1 MLIAT
6 KDIKINMRVVSIGD
20 LVLDYY
26 YKNGKLIGVDGGMS
40 SHNIIANLAKKKIST
55 AVYGVSGND
64 IQGKIANLSL
74 KKLNVDVSKVL
85 IKDNI
90 KTRCFHVSYDEE
102 GFISKKRCPKCNEKK
117 WYEESQIDTE
127 YISNNIQN
135 DDILVFDNL
144 NDKNIE
150 IIKNVSNKKIIDI
163 GQYFEFENLSKEDII
178 NKLNND
184 FEIINF
190 NERVSNYLLDKL
202 NLKNNI
208 ELYNL
213 LKAKL
218 VTITRG
224 ENGAIFIYNSKE
236 YKFNLKDNGNVIDS
250 SGAGDAFLSS
260 LIFDYIKNNYEFNE
274 ELFPKWYEKSIKLTS
289 KVVSN
294 FGARG
299 HLNSLYKIKKIDK
312 VCTCENFEYNERR
325 KIKRCN
331 ININNLESRVINAI
345 NSNAYDKLLDINFD
359 NSKSY
364 LFIGTGGSFA
374 GASFASTVI
383 NELYGASTYSLYPRD
398 ALYRN
403 NISIDKAFLF
413 SYSGTTNDL
422 IQSVKDFNKNDVYVI
437 TKGQTQN
444 IVTKTGILKNNIIT
458 YRTSTNKGKER
469 GFLSFEGALAPAALF
484 MKLYLQKTNSDID
497 INNFIKDS
505 MSYWSNKVQKEI
517 DKNFIESAINHNK
530 IINVFRGDY
539 SNCAS
544 YDLESKLIESGIFNC
559 IIHEKKN
566 FSHGRFINFE
576 NMNNKCVIYFKQ
588 KTTSKYEEEL
598 LNYLGNKIAIFE
610 SKYDGL
616 LAEFDLLISSQFIIY
631 QIGKLLDIDVSKPN
645 YTDNAMK
652 IYFYK
657 GQL

>member
-1 MLIAT
+1 
-6 KDIKINMRVVSIGD
+6 MRVVSIGD

-127 YISNNIQN
+127 YITNNIQN

-260 LIFDYIKNNYEFNE
+260 IIFDYIKNNYEFNE

-374 GASFASTVI
+374 GASFASIVI

-403 NISIDKAFLF
+403 NINIDKAFLF

-422 IQSVKDFNKNDVYVI
+422 IQSVKDFDKNNVYVI
-437 TKGQTQN
+437 TKGQIQN
-444 IVTKTGILKNNIIT
+444 IVTKTGIMKNNIIT
-458 YRTSTNKGKER
+458 YRTSANKGKER

-517 DKNFIESAINHNK
+517 DKKFIESAINHNK

-544 YDLESKLIESGIFNC
+544 YDLESKLIESGIFNS

-616 LAEFDLLISSQFIIY
+616 LAKFDLLIASQFIIY

>member
-1 MLIAT
+1 
-6 KDIKINMRVVSIGD
+6 MRVVSIGD

-26 YKNGKLIGVDGGMS
+26 YKNGKLIGVNGGMS
-40 SHNIIANLAKKKIST
+40 SHNIIANLAKRKIPT
-55 AVYGVSGND
+55 AVYGISGND

-102 GFISKKRCPKCNEKK
+102 DFISKKRCPKCNEKK

-127 YISNNIQN
+127 YITNNIQN

-236 YKFNLKDNGNVIDS
+236 YKFNLKDNGNIIDS

-260 LIFDYIKNNYEFNE
+260 IIFDYIKNSYEFNE

-345 NSNAYDKLLDINFD
+345 NFNAYDKLLDINFD

-398 ALYRN
+398 AFYRN
-403 NISIDKAFLF
+403 NTNIDKAFLF
-413 SYSGTTNDL
+413 SYSGTTNDI
-422 IQSVKDFNKNDVYVI
+422 IQSVKDFDKNNVYVI

-444 IVTKTGILKNNIIT
+444 IVTKTGIMKNNIIT
-458 YRTSTNKGKER
+458 YRTSANKGKER

-484 MKLYLQKTNSDID
+484 MKLYLQKTNSDTD

-517 DKNFIESAINHNK
+517 DKKFIESAINHNK

-544 YDLESKLIESGIFNC
+544 YDLESKLIESGIFNS

-616 LAEFDLLISSQFIIY
+616 LAEFDLLIASQFIIY

>member
-1 MLIAT
+1 
-6 KDIKINMRVVSIGD
+6 MRVVSIGD

-117 WYEESQIDTE
+117 WYEESQIDIE
-127 YISNNIQN
+127 YITKNIQN

-178 NKLNND
+178 NKLNNG

-236 YKFNLKDNGNVIDS
+236 YKFNLKDNDNVIDS
-250 SGAGDAFLSS
+250 SGAGDAFISS
-260 LIFDYIKNNYEFNE
+260 IIFDYIKNSYEFNE

-359 NSKSY
+359 NSKNY

-403 NISIDKAFLF
+403 NTNIDKAFLF
-413 SYSGTTNDL
+413 SYSGTTNDI
-422 IQSVKDFNKNDVYVI
+422 IQSVKDFDKNNVYVI
-437 TKGQTQN
+437 TKGQIQN
-444 IVTKTGILKNNIIT
+444 IVTKAGILKNNIIT

-484 MKLYLQKTNSDID
+484 MKLYLQKINSDID

-544 YDLESKLIESGIFNC
+544 YDLESKLIESGIFNS

-598 LNYLGNKIAIFE
+598 LDYLGNKIAIFE

-616 LAEFDLLISSQFIIY
+616 LAEFDLLIASQFIIY

>member
-1 MLIAT
+1 
-6 KDIKINMRVVSIGD
+6 MRVVSIGD

-74 KKLNVDVSKVL
+74 KKLNVDASKVL

-117 WYEESQIDTE
+117 WYEESQIDIE
-127 YISNNIQN
+127 YITKNIQN

-250 SGAGDAFLSS
+250 SGAGDAFISS
-260 LIFDYIKNNYEFNE
+260 IIFDYIKNSYEFNE

-403 NISIDKAFLF
+403 NINIDKAFLF

-484 MKLYLQKTNSDID
+484 MKLYLQKINSDID

-544 YDLESKLIESGIFNC
+544 YDLESKLIESGIFNS

-588 KTTSKYEEEL
+588 KTISKYEEKL
-598 LNYLGNKIAIFE
+598 LDYLGNKIAIFE
-610 SKYDGL
+610 SRYDGL
-616 LAEFDLLISSQFIIY
+616 LAEFDLLIASQFIIY

-657 GQL
+657 EQL

>member
-1 MLIAT
+1 
-6 KDIKINMRVVSIGD
+6 MRVVSIGD

-55 AVYGVSGND
+55 AIYGVSGND

-117 WYEESQIDTE
+117 WYEESQIDIE

-403 NISIDKAFLF
+403 NINIDKAFLF

-484 MKLYLQKTNSDID
+484 MKLYLQKINSDID

>member
-1 MLIAT
+1 
-6 KDIKINMRVVSIGD
+6 MRVVSIGD

-117 WYEESQIDTE
+117 WYEESQIDIE
-127 YISNNIQN
+127 YITKNIQN

-178 NKLNND
+178 NKLNNG

-236 YKFNLKDNGNVIDS
+236 YKFNLKDNDNVIDS

-260 LIFDYIKNNYEFNE
+260 IIFDYIKNSYEFNE

-403 NISIDKAFLF
+403 NINIDKAFLF

-422 IQSVKDFNKNDVYVI
+422 IQSVRDFNKNDVYVI

-484 MKLYLQKTNSDID
+484 MKLYLQKINSDID

-544 YDLESKLIESGIFNC
+544 YDLESKLIESGIFNS

-598 LNYLGNKIAIFE
+598 LDYLGNKIAIFE
-610 SKYDGL
+610 SRYDGL
-616 LAEFDLLISSQFIIY
+616 LAEFDLLIASQFIIY

>member
-1 MLIAT
+1 
-6 KDIKINMRVVSIGD
+6 MRVVSIGD

-40 SHNIIANLAKKKIST
+40 SHNIIANLAKRKIPT

-85 IKDNI
+85 IQDNI

-117 WYEESQIDTE
+117 WYEESQIDIE
-127 YISNNIQN
+127 YITKNIQN

-178 NKLNND
+178 NKLNNG

-236 YKFNLKDNGNVIDS
+236 YKFNLKDNDNVIDS
-250 SGAGDAFLSS
+250 SGAGDAFISGI
-260 LIFDYIKNNYEFNE
+260 IFDYIKNSYEFNE

-403 NISIDKAFLF
+403 NINIDKAFLF

-422 IQSVKDFNKNDVYVI
+422 IQSVRDFNKNDVYVI

-484 MKLYLQKTNSDID
+484 MKLYLQKINSDID

-544 YDLESKLIESGIFNC
+544 YDLESKLIESGIFNS

-598 LNYLGNKIAIFE
+598 LDYLGNKIAIFE
-610 SKYDGL
+610 SRYDGL
-616 LAEFDLLISSQFIIY
+616 LAGFDLLIASQFIIY

>member
-1 MLIAT
+1 
-6 KDIKINMRVVSIGD
+6 MRVVSIGD

-74 KKLNVDVSKVL
+74 KKLNVEVSKVL

-127 YISNNIQN
+127 YITNNIQN

-150 IIKNVSNKKIIDI
+150 IIKKVSNKKIIDI

-178 NKLNND
+178 NKLNNG

-190 NERVSNYLLDKL
+190 NERVSNYLLDRL

-213 LKAKL
+213 LKSKL

-250 SGAGDAFLSS
+250 SGAGDAFISS
-260 LIFDYIKNNYEFNE
+260 IIFDYIKNSYEFNE

-294 FGARG
+294 LGSRG

-403 NISIDKAFLF
+403 NINIDKAFLF

-422 IQSVKDFNKNDVYVI
+422 IQSVNDFNKNDVYVI
-437 TKGQTQN
+437 TKGQVQN

-458 YRTSTNKGKER
+458 YRTSSNKGKER

-598 LNYLGNKIAIFE
+598 LNYLGNKIVIFE
-610 SKYDGL
+610 SRYDGL
-616 LAEFDLLISSQFIIY
+616 LAEFDLLIASQFIIY

>member
-1 MLIAT
+1 
-6 KDIKINMRVVSIGD
+6 MRVVSIGD

-127 YISNNIQN
+127 YITKNIQN

-260 LIFDYIKNNYEFNE
+260 IIFDYIKNNYEFNE

-403 NISIDKAFLF
+403 NINIDKAFLF

-422 IQSVKDFNKNDVYVI
+422 IQSVKDFDKNNVYVI
-437 TKGQTQN
+437 TKGQIQN
-444 IVTKTGILKNNIIT
+444 IVTKTGIMKNNIIT
-458 YRTSTNKGKER
+458 YRTSANKGKER

-544 YDLESKLIESGIFNC
+544 YDLESKLIESGIFNS

-616 LAEFDLLISSQFIIY
+616 LAEFDLLIASQFIIY

>member
-1 MLIAT
+1 
-6 KDIKINMRVVSIGD
+6 MRVVSIGD

-85 IKDNI
+85 IKNNI

-117 WYEESQIDTE
+117 WYEESQIDIE
-127 YISNNIQN
+127 YITKNIQN

-150 IIKNVSNKKIIDI
+150 IIKNVCNKKIIDI

-178 NKLNND
+178 NKLNNG

-224 ENGAIFIYNSKE
+224 ENSAIFIYNSKE

-260 LIFDYIKNNYEFNE
+260 IIFDYIKNSYEFNE

-359 NSKSY
+359 KSKSY

-383 NELYGASTYSLYPRD
+383 NDLFGASTYSLYPRD
-398 ALYRN
+398 AFYRN
-403 NISIDKAFLF
+403 NTNIDKAFLF

-422 IQSVKDFNKNDVYVI
+422 IQSVKDFDKNNVYVI

-444 IVTKTGILKNNIIT
+444 IVTKTGIVKNNIIT
-458 YRTSTNKGKER
+458 YRTSANKGKER

-484 MKLYLQKTNSDID
+484 MKFYLQKTNSDID

-517 DKNFIESAINHNK
+517 DKKFIESAINHNK

-544 YDLESKLIESGIFNC
+544 YDLESKLVESGIFNC

-610 SKYDGL
+610 SKYVGL
-616 LAEFDLLISSQFIIY
+616 LAEFDLLIASQFIIY

>member
-1 MLIAT
+1 
-6 KDIKINMRVVSIGD
+6 MRVVSIGD

-26 YKNGKLIGVDGGMS
+26 YKNGKLIGVNGGMS

-117 WYEESQIDTE
+117 WYEESQIDIE
-127 YISNNIQN
+127 YITKNIQN

-150 IIKNVSNKKIIDI
+150 IIKNVCNKKIIDI

-224 ENGAIFIYNSKE
+224 EIGAIFIYNSKE

-260 LIFDYIKNNYEFNE
+260 IIFDYIKNNYEFNE

-403 NISIDKAFLF
+403 NINIDKAFLF

-422 IQSVKDFNKNDVYVI
+422 IQSVKDFDKNNVYVI

-484 MKLYLQKTNSDID
+484 MKLYLQKINSDID

-530 IINVFRGDY
+530 IISVFRGDY

-544 YDLESKLIESGIFNC
+544 YDLESKLIESGIFNS

-616 LAEFDLLISSQFIIY
+616 LAEFDLLIASQFIIY

>member
-1 MLIAT
+1 
-6 KDIKINMRVVSIGD
+6 MRVVSIGD

-40 SHNIIANLAKKKIST
+40 SHNIIANLAKRKIPT

-85 IKDNI
+85 IQDNI

-117 WYEESQIDTE
+117 WYEESQIDIE
-127 YISNNIQN
+127 YITKNIQN

-178 NKLNND
+178 NKLNNG

-236 YKFNLKDNGNVIDS
+236 YKFNLKDNDNVIDS
-250 SGAGDAFLSS
+250 SGAGDAFISS
-260 LIFDYIKNNYEFNE
+260 IIFDYIKNSYEFNE

-403 NISIDKAFLF
+403 NINIDKAFLF

-422 IQSVKDFNKNDVYVI
+422 IQSVRDFNKNDVYVI

-469 GFLSFEGALAPAALF
+469 GFLSFEGALAPTALF
-484 MKLYLQKTNSDID
+484 MKLYLQKINSDID

-544 YDLESKLIESGIFNC
+544 YDLESKLIESGIFNS

-598 LNYLGNKIAIFE
+598 LDYLGNKIAIFE
-610 SKYDGL
+610 SRYDGL
-616 LAEFDLLISSQFIIY
+616 LAGFDLLIASQFIIY

>member
-1 MLIAT
+1 
-6 KDIKINMRVVSIGD
+6 MRVVSIGD

-26 YKNGKLIGVDGGMS
+26 YKNGKLIGVHGGMS

-117 WYEESQIDTE
+117 WYEESQIDIE
-127 YISNNIQN
+127 YITKNIQN

-250 SGAGDAFLSS
+250 SGAGDAFISS
-260 LIFDYIKNNYEFNE
+260 IIFDYIKNSYEFNE

-294 FGARG
+294 LGARG

-403 NISIDKAFLF
+403 NINIDKAFLF

-422 IQSVKDFNKNDVYVI
+422 IQSVKDFDKNNVYVI

-458 YRTSTNKGKER
+458 YRTSANKGKER

-484 MKLYLQKTNSDID
+484 MKLYLQKINSDID

-505 MSYWSNKVQKEI
+505 MSYWSKKVQKEI

-530 IINVFRGDY
+530 IISVFRGDY

-544 YDLESKLIESGIFNC
+544 YDLESKLIESGIFNS

-598 LNYLGNKIAIFE
+598 LDYLGNKIAIFE
-610 SKYDGL
+610 SRYDGL
-616 LAEFDLLISSQFIIY
+616 LAEFDLLIASQFIIY

-645 YTDNAMK
+645 YTDNSMK

>member
-1 MLIAT
+1 MI
-6 KDIKINMRVVSIGD
+6 VVSIGD

-26 YKNGKLIGVDGGMS
+26 YKNGKLIGADGGMS

-117 WYEESQIDTE
+117 WYEESQIDIE
-127 YISNNIQN
+127 YITKNIQN

-178 NKLNND
+178 NKLNNG

-250 SGAGDAFLSS
+250 SGAGDAFISS
-260 LIFDYIKNNYEFNE
+260 IIFDYIKNSYEFNE

-359 NSKSY
+359 KSKSY

-383 NELYGASTYSLYPRD
+383 NDLFGASTYSLYPRD
-398 ALYRN
+398 AFYRN
-403 NISIDKAFLF
+403 NTNIDKAFLF
-413 SYSGTTNDL
+413 SYSGTTNDI
-422 IQSVKDFNKNDVYVI
+422 IQSVKDFDKNNVYVI

-444 IVTKTGILKNNIIT
+444 IVTKTGIMKNNIIT
-458 YRTSTNKGKER
+458 YRTSANKGKER

-484 MKLYLQKTNSDID
+484 MKLYLQKTNSDIS

-505 MSYWSNKVQKEI
+505 MSYWSSQVQKEI
-517 DKNFIESAINHNK
+517 DKKFIESAINHNK

-544 YDLESKLIESGIFNC
+544 YDLESKLIESGIFNS

-610 SKYDGL
+610 SKYVGL
-616 LAEFDLLISSQFIIY
+616 LAEFDLLIASQFIIY

>member
-1 MLIAT
+1 
-6 KDIKINMRVVSIGD
+6 MRVVSIGD

-55 AVYGVSGND
+55 AVHGVSGND

-127 YISNNIQN
+127 YITKNIQN

-178 NKLNND
+178 NKLNNG

-224 ENGAIFIYNSKE
+224 ENGANFIYNSKE

-260 LIFDYIKNNYEFNE
+260 IIFDYIKNSYEFNE

-403 NISIDKAFLF
+403 NINIDKAFLF

-458 YRTSTNKGKER
+458 YRTSANKGKER

-484 MKLYLQKTNSDID
+484 MKLYLQKINSDID

-505 MSYWSNKVQKEI
+505 MSYWSSKVQKEI
-517 DKNFIESAINHNK
+517 DKKFIESAINHNK

-544 YDLESKLIESGIFNC
+544 YDLESKLIESGIFNS

-616 LAEFDLLISSQFIIY
+616 LAEFDLLIASQFIIY

>member
-1 MLIAT
+1 
-6 KDIKINMRVVSIGD
+6 MRVVSIGD

-26 YKNGKLIGVDGGMS
+26 YKNGKLIGVNGGMS

-117 WYEESQIDTE
+117 WYEESQIDIE
-127 YISNNIQN
+127 YITKNIQN

-150 IIKNVSNKKIIDI
+150 IIKNVCNKKIIDI

-190 NERVSNYLLDKL
+190 NERVSSYLLDKL

-260 LIFDYIKNNYEFNE
+260 IIFDYIKNSYKFNE

-403 NISIDKAFLF
+403 NINIDKAFLF

-422 IQSVKDFNKNDVYVI
+422 IQSVKDFDKNNVYVI

-484 MKLYLQKTNSDID
+484 MKLYLQKINSDID

-505 MSYWSNKVQKEI
+505 MSYWSKKVQKEI

-530 IINVFRGDY
+530 IISVFRGDY

-544 YDLESKLIESGIFNC
+544 YDLESKLIESGIFNS

-576 NMNNKCVIYFKQ
+576 NMNNKCVIFFKQ

-598 LNYLGNKIAIFE
+598 LDYLGNKIAIFE
-610 SKYDGL
+610 SRYDGL
-616 LAEFDLLISSQFIIY
+616 LAEFDLLIASQFIIY

-645 YTDNAMK
+645 YTDNSMK

>member
-1 MLIAT
+1 
-6 KDIKINMRVVSIGD
+6 MRVVSIGD

-102 GFISKKRCPKCNEKK
+102 CFISKKRCPKCNEKK
-117 WYEESQIDTE
+117 WYEESQIDIE
-127 YISNNIQN
+127 YITKNIQN
-135 DDILVFDNL
+135 DNILVFDNL

-178 NKLNND
+178 NKLNNG

-224 ENGAIFIYNSKE
+224 EIGAIFIYNSKE

-250 SGAGDAFLSS
+250 SGAGDAFISS
-260 LIFDYIKNNYEFNE
+260 IIFDYIKNSYEFNE

-359 NSKSY
+359 KSKSY

-383 NELYGASTYSLYPRD
+383 NDLYGASTYSLYPRD
-398 ALYRN
+398 AFYRN
-403 NISIDKAFLF
+403 NINIDKTFLF

-422 IQSVKDFNKNDVYVI
+422 IQSVKDFDKNNVYVI

-444 IVTKTGILKNNIIT
+444 IVTKTGIVKNNIIT
-458 YRTSTNKGKER
+458 YRTSANKGKER

-484 MKLYLQKTNSDID
+484 MKLYLQKTNSDIN

-517 DKNFIESAINHNK
+517 DKKFIESAINHNK

-598 LNYLGNKIAIFE
+598 LDYLGNKIAIFE
-610 SKYDGL
+610 SRYVGL
-616 LAEFDLLISSQFIIY
+616 LAEFDLLIASQFIIY

>member
-117 WYEESQIDTE
+117 WYEESQIDIE
-127 YISNNIQN
+127 YITKNIQN

-250 SGAGDAFLSS
+250 SGAGDAFISS
-260 LIFDYIKNNYEFNE
+260 IIFDYIKNSYEFNE

-403 NISIDKAFLF
+403 NINIDKAFLF

-484 MKLYLQKTNSDID
+484 MKLYLQKINSDID

-517 DKNFIESAINHNK
+517 DKKFIESAINHNK

>member
-1 MLIAT
+1 
-6 KDIKINMRVVSIGD
+6 MRVVSIGD

-117 WYEESQIDTE
+117 WYEESQIDIE
-127 YISNNIQN
+127 YITKNIQN

-178 NKLNND
+178 NKLNNG

-236 YKFNLKDNGNVIDS
+236 YKFNLKDNDNVIDS
-250 SGAGDAFLSS
+250 SGAGDAFISS
-260 LIFDYIKNNYEFNE
+260 IIFDYIKNSYEFNE
-274 ELFPKWYEKSIKLTS
+274 ELFPK
-289 KVVSN
+289 
-294 FGARG
+294 
-299 HLNSLYKIKKIDK
+299 
-312 VCTCENFEYNERR
+312 
-325 KIKRCN
+325 
-331 ININNLESRVINAI
+331 
-345 NSNAYDKLLDINFD
+345 
-359 NSKSY
+359 
-364 LFIGTGGSFA
+364 
-374 GASFASTVI
+374 
-383 NELYGASTYSLYPRD
+383 
-398 ALYRN
+398 
-403 NISIDKAFLF
+403 
-413 SYSGTTNDL
+413 
-422 IQSVKDFNKNDVYVI
+422 
-437 TKGQTQN
+437 
-444 IVTKTGILKNNIIT
+444 
-458 YRTSTNKGKER
+458 
-469 GFLSFEGALAPAALF
+469 
-484 MKLYLQKTNSDID
+484 
-497 INNFIKDS
+497 
-505 MSYWSNKVQKEI
+505 
-517 DKNFIESAINHNK
+517 
-530 IINVFRGDY
+530 
-539 SNCAS
+539 
-544 YDLESKLIESGIFNC
+544 
-559 IIHEKKN
+559 
-566 FSHGRFINFE
+566 
-576 NMNNKCVIYFKQ
+576 
-588 KTTSKYEEEL
+588 
-598 LNYLGNKIAIFE
+598 
-610 SKYDGL
+610 
-616 LAEFDLLISSQFIIY
+616 
-631 QIGKLLDIDVSKPN
+631 
-645 YTDNAMK
+645 
-652 IYFYK
+652 
-657 GQL
+657 

>member
-1 MLIAT
+1 
-6 KDIKINMRVVSIGD
+6 MRVVSIGD

-26 YKNGKLIGVDGGMS
+26 YKNGKLIGVNGGMS

-117 WYEESQIDTE
+117 WYEESQIDIE
-127 YISNNIQN
+127 YITKNIQN

-150 IIKNVSNKKIIDI
+150 IIKNVCNKKIIDI

-190 NERVSNYLLDKL
+190 NERVSSYLLDKL

-260 LIFDYIKNNYEFNE
+260 IIFDYIKNSYKFNE

-403 NISIDKAFLF
+403 NINIDKAFLF

-422 IQSVKDFNKNDVYVI
+422 IQSVKDFDKNNVYVI

-458 YRTSTNKGKER
+458 YRTSTNRGKER

-484 MKLYLQKTNSDID
+484 MKLYLQKINSDID

-530 IINVFRGDY
+530 IISVFRGDY

-544 YDLESKLIESGIFNC
+544 YDLESKLIESGIFNS

-610 SKYDGL
+610 SKYVGL
-616 LAEFDLLISSQFIIY
+616 LAEFDLLIASQFIIY

>member
-1 MLIAT
+1 
-6 KDIKINMRVVSIGD
+6 MRVVSIGD

-117 WYEESQIDTE
+117 WYEESQIDIE
-127 YISNNIQN
+127 YITKNIQN

-224 ENGAIFIYNSKE
+224 ENGAIFIYNSIE

-250 SGAGDAFLSS
+250 SGAGDAFISS
-260 LIFDYIKNNYEFNE
+260 IIFDYIKNSYEFNE

-403 NISIDKAFLF
+403 NINIDKAFLF

-484 MKLYLQKTNSDID
+484 MKLYLQKINSDID

-576 NMNNKCVIYFKQ
+576 NMNNKCVIYLKQ

>member
-1 MLIAT
+1 
-6 KDIKINMRVVSIGD
+6 MRVVSIGD

-117 WYEESQIDTE
+117 WYEESQIDIE
-127 YISNNIQN
+127 YITKNIQN

-178 NKLNND
+178 NKLNNG

-260 LIFDYIKNNYEFNE
+260 IIFDYIKNNYEFNE

-403 NISIDKAFLF
+403 NINIDKAFLF

-437 TKGQTQN
+437 TKGQTKN

-458 YRTSTNKGKER
+458 YRTSANKGKER

-484 MKLYLQKTNSDID
+484 MKLYLQKINSDID

-616 LAEFDLLISSQFIIY
+616 LAEFDLLIASQFIIY

>member
-1 MLIAT
+1 
-6 KDIKINMRVVSIGD
+6 MRVVSIGD

-117 WYEESQIDTE
+117 WYEESQIDIE
-127 YISNNIQN
+127 YITKNIQN

-236 YKFNLKDNGNVIDS
+236 YKLNLKDNGNVIDS

-260 LIFDYIKNNYEFNE
+260 IIFDYIKNSYEFNE

-359 NSKSY
+359 KSKSY

-383 NELYGASTYSLYPRD
+383 NDLFGASTYSLYPRD
-398 ALYRN
+398 AFYRN
-403 NISIDKAFLF
+403 NTNIDKAFLF
-413 SYSGTTNDL
+413 SYSGTTNDI
-422 IQSVKDFNKNDVYVI
+422 IQSVKDFDKNNVYVI

-444 IVTKTGILKNNIIT
+444 IVTKTGIMKNNIIT
-458 YRTSTNKGKER
+458 YRTSANKGKER

-505 MSYWSNKVQKEI
+505 ISYWSNKVQKEI
-517 DKNFIESAINHNK
+517 DKKFIESAINHNK

-544 YDLESKLIESGIFNC
+544 YDLESKLIESGIFNS

-598 LNYLGNKIAIFE
+598 LDYLGNKIAIFE
-610 SKYDGL
+610 SRYDGL
-616 LAEFDLLISSQFIIY
+616 LAEFDLLIASQFIIY

>member
-1 MLIAT
+1 
-6 KDIKINMRVVSIGD
+6 MRVVSIGD

-117 WYEESQIDTE
+117 LYEESQIDIE
-127 YISNNIQN
+127 YITKNIQN

-178 NKLNND
+178 NKLNNG

-250 SGAGDAFLSS
+250 SGAGDAFISS
-260 LIFDYIKNNYEFNE
+260 IIFDYIKNSYEFNE
-274 ELFPKWYEKSIKLTS
+274 ELFQKWYEKSIKLTS

-403 NISIDKAFLF
+403 NINIDKAFLF

-422 IQSVKDFNKNDVYVI
+422 IQSVKDFDKNNVYVI
-437 TKGQTQN
+437 TKGQIQN
-444 IVTKTGILKNNIIT
+444 IVTKTGIMKNNIIT
-458 YRTSTNKGKER
+458 YRTSANKGKER

-544 YDLESKLIESGIFNC
+544 YDLESKLIESGIFNS

-598 LNYLGNKIAIFE
+598 LDYLGNKIAIFE
-610 SKYDGL
+610 SRYDGL
-616 LAEFDLLISSQFIIY
+616 LAEFDLLIASQFIIY

>member
-1 MLIAT
+1 
-6 KDIKINMRVVSIGD
+6 MRVVSIGD

-117 WYEESQIDTE
+117 WYEESQIDIE
-127 YISNNIQN
+127 YITKNIQN

-178 NKLNND
+178 NKLNNG

-224 ENGAIFIYNSKE
+224 EIGAIFIYNSKE

-250 SGAGDAFLSS
+250 SGAGDAFISS
-260 LIFDYIKNNYEFNE
+260 IIFDYIKNSYEFNE

-383 NELYGASTYSLYPRD
+383 NDLFGASTYSLYPRD
-398 ALYRN
+398 AFYRN
-403 NISIDKAFLF
+403 NTNIDKAFLF
-413 SYSGTTNDL
+413 SYSGTTNDI
-422 IQSVKDFNKNDVYVI
+422 IQSVKDFDKNNVYVI

-444 IVTKTGILKNNIIT
+444 IVTKTGIMKNNIIT
-458 YRTSTNKGKER
+458 YRTSANKGKER
-469 GFLSFEGALAPAALF
+469 GFLSFERALAPAALF

-544 YDLESKLIESGIFNC
+544 YDLESKLIESGIFNS

-598 LNYLGNKIAIFE
+598 LDYLGNKIAIFE
-610 SKYDGL
+610 SRYDGL
-616 LAEFDLLISSQFIIY
+616 LAEFDLLIASQFIIY

>member
-1 MLIAT
+1 
-6 KDIKINMRVVSIGD
+6 MRVVSIGD

-40 SHNIIANLAKKKIST
+40 SHNIIANLAKRKIPT
-55 AVYGVSGND
+55 AVYGISGND

-117 WYEESQIDTE
+117 WYEESQIDIE
-127 YISNNIQN
+127 YITKNIQN

-150 IIKNVSNKKIIDI
+150 IIKNVCNKKIIDI

-178 NKLNND
+178 NKLNNG

-236 YKFNLKDNGNVIDS
+236 YIFNLKDNGNVIDS

-260 LIFDYIKNNYEFNE
+260 IIFDYIKNSYEFNE

-359 NSKSY
+359 ESKSY

-403 NISIDKAFLF
+403 NINIDKAFLF

-422 IQSVKDFNKNDVYVI
+422 IQSVRDFNKNDVYVI

-484 MKLYLQKTNSDID
+484 MKLYLQKINSDID

-544 YDLESKLIESGIFNC
+544 YDLESKLIESGIFNS

-598 LNYLGNKIAIFE
+598 LDYLGNKIAIFE
-610 SKYDGL
+610 SRYDGL
-616 LAEFDLLISSQFIIY
+616 LAEFDLLIASQFIIY